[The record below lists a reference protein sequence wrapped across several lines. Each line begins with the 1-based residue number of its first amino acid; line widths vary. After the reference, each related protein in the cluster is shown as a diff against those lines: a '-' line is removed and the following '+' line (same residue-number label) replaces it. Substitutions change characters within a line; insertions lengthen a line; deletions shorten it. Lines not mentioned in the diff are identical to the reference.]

1 VMKLK
6 SVVIQVRSVPAGTPV
21 SYGGTFVTK
30 RPSVIATLPIGY
42 ADGYMRRLSNRAK
55 VSIRGAL
62 APVAGTVCMDL
73 ITIDAT
79 DVPGASVGDEV
90 VLFGDSL
97 VSVDDVA
104 RWADTI
110 SYEVLS
116 NTGKR
121 VPRRYV

>member
-1 VMKLK
+1 
-6 SVVIQVRSVPAGTPV
+6 
-21 SYGGTFVTK
+21 
-30 RPSVIATLPIGY
+30 
-42 ADGYMRRLSNRAK
+42 MRRLSNRAK

-73 ITIDAT
+73 IMIDVT

-90 VLFGDSL
+90 VLFGDGL

-104 RWADTI
+104 RWAETI

>member
-1 VMKLK
+1 
-6 SVVIQVRSVPAGTPV
+6 
-21 SYGGTFVTK
+21 
-30 RPSVIATLPIGY
+30 
-42 ADGYMRRLSNRAK
+42 
-55 VSIRGAL
+55 
-62 APVAGTVCMDL
+62 
-73 ITIDAT
+73 

-104 RWADTI
+104 RWAEMI

>member
-1 VMKLK
+1 
-6 SVVIQVRSVPAGTPV
+6 
-21 SYGGTFVTK
+21 
-30 RPSVIATLPIGY
+30 
-42 ADGYMRRLSNRAK
+42 MRRLSNRAN

-104 RWADTI
+104 RWAETI